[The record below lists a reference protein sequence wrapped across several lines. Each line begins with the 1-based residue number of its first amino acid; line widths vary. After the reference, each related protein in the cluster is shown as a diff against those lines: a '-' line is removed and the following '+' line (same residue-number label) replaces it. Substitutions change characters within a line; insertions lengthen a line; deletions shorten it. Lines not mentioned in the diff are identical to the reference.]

1 LRDDATMKRSTVI
14 SRLNDI
20 ADGLD
25 RAVQWSDVT
34 VVSGYVFGGLLEPAA
49 QLERIELALLVAEPP
64 ETVPWMAR
72 PARLEALAELLR
84 LPKLPVSWW
93 GRPAAW
99 PVWNHTISRAV
110 RFWSAQGGRDQ
121 RALDGLAAGRLEQV
135 AVEAPTNRGELA
147 AQVLVERDVA
157 RRYLVTVTESFYEPD
172 WRRDH
177 RGGGIYPAH
186 HLWAA
191 TSAYLELDDALQHL
205 DL

>member
-34 VVSGYVFGGLLEPAA
+34 VVGGFVFGGLLEPDA
-49 QLERIELALLVAEPP
+49 QLERIELALVVAEPP
-64 ETVPWMAR
+64 DTVPWMAR

-93 GRPAAW
+93 WRPAGW

-110 RFWSAQGGRDQ
+110 RFWSAEGGRDQ
-121 RALDGLAAGRLEQV
+121 RAFDELAAGRLEQLE
-135 AVEAPTNRGELA
+135 VEAPTNSGELA

-177 RGGGIYPAH
+177 RGGGIYPEH
-186 HLWAA
+186 HLWSA
-191 TSAYLELDDALQHL
+191 TSAYLELDDALQRLEH
-205 DL
+205 